1 MSRTKTP
8 KPDTLFRRYRG
19 SGWTGDDAV
28 WVRAVFCG
36 WSMPGLRVRDL
47 GFRCAQR
54 CRQQILK
61 DTP

>member
-28 WVRAVFCG
+28 WVRAVFCD
-36 WSMPGLRVRDL
+36 WSTPAFWDYDL

-61 DTP
+61 VQP